1 MSSGQRRECAFSTS
15 HSVDEQNGI
24 GADTDV
30 ECFTIVTQDSSGSL
44 EVLSKSGHWIKADPI
59 PGAFVVN
66 IADCFMRRTDDFF
79 VSTINRA
86 INKSG
91 MHLKTAT
98 ILFALSSTVLAEYIT
113 VFHASCSPAPP
124 AAYNDSLR
132 NWRQR
137 ICETELKGSY
147 YDEDDQCQ
155 VVDPVTA
162 DTKKVYHPT
171 LGAAGQ
177 PNIKTRCTWS

>member
-1 MSSGQRRECAFSTS
+1 
-15 HSVDEQNGI
+15 
-24 GADTDV
+24 
-30 ECFTIVTQDSSGSL
+30 
-44 EVLSKSGHWIKADPI
+44 
-59 PGAFVVN
+59 
-66 IADCFMRRTDDFF
+66 
-79 VSTINRA
+79 
-86 INKSG
+86 
-91 MHLKTAT
+91 MHFNTAT
-98 ILFALSSTVLAEYIT
+98 LLLALSSAVVAEYIT